1 MDLDIPQLVEWLPCT
16 PKTLGSKSW
25 PWLPFPVLHKA
36 DMRAHSCN
44 PSSWEGKVGR
54 WKRKMILSYKVS
66 LGPDWNTT
74 DSISKKI
81 HLYLYLY
88 ISINTL
94 WYKHKTQ
101 PRLASSSWEGWKE
114 ELWLLTFWLAVP
126 EFCPLFK
133 FVRRPVILCLQIAL

>member
-1 MDLDIPQLVEWLPCT
+1 METQDDPQLQGEFGARLEH
-16 PKTLGSKSW
+16 SR
-25 PWLPFPVLHKA
+25 LH
-36 DMRAHSCN
+36 
-44 PSSWEGKVGR
+44 
-54 WKRKMILSYKVS
+54 L
-66 LGPDWNTT
+66 
-74 DSISKKI
+74 KKI

-88 ISINTL
+88 ISINNL